1 MANFAQLGIQ
11 IDSKQAEDAAR
22 DLDKLTAAGERA
34 EKATDKLSKSTT
46 DWAAEQQKANARAR
60 EMEQADARRAASAQK
75 ANESIKDQQRELA
88 KLIGQIDPAVSALAR
103 LDEQERKLAQFRK
116 QGAIDSDTFAQYN
129 KRLQDQRN
137 ILGGVS
143 DAQGKAGM
151 SARAYSA
158 AMRNVPA
165 QITDITTSLISG
177 QPAYLVAIQQ
187 GGQLKDMFG
196 GIGPAARALTTSLIG
211 MINPLSLVAAGV
223 AALAFAWKQGAENEY
238 EFNKAL
244 ILTGNYAGVTADQ
257 LTRMVSQLDNI
268 SGVTAGSA
276 RDALLAVASSGKIT
290 GEQFEMVARSA
301 AQMQSIVGVSVD
313 ETVSKF
319 LEIQRAPVEALM
331 KLNDAEHFLTQA
343 QLDRIKALADEG
355 RQQEAVAEATRIYA
369 DNLDNVA
376 NRAEQA
382 LPAISRWWNAV
393 KDETSGAWNEL
404 KTYIGLVSDAIELK
418 ARFFTGNDSPG
429 WLSNF
434 AASFLPSNR
443 LKMLNS
449 FARQKNAADRGADF
463 SGVSSRVLEDPAQ
476 SSEQAAAAAA
486 WKQRVESL
494 DVAKRREAEILKIR
508 REGNLAG
515 ISEVEIER
523 QVTAYKKQQADADAK
538 KSTRRGG
545 SNADINS
552 TQALID
558 SADRQIEANRQ
569 VAESG
574 EAVSASRRKIIEID
588 QRLAETGNLMT
599 AAQRAQLIV
608 AKESLATTDA
618 QAEARR
624 QLARDTAAGLAME
637 ERLAQLYKQQ
647 ADQNEI
653 ALMGIGRGSQV
664 AEIAQRELN
673 IRREY
678 LAEVEKLEKAQRNKN
693 TELSAAEYQRQK
705 DLLAAS
711 LADRIALEKSYQDQ
725 RVAMQGD
732 WRNGMTS
739 ALEDYA
745 AQAANIAALTENM
758 FTNAFSSM
766 EDALVNFVVTGK
778 LNFQDFAN
786 SIIKDLA
793 RIAAQKMIAGIAGNI
808 LGGAVGGPTM
818 EKIGLVGGS
827 GAGGTWSSG
836 GYTGPGGVHQPAGIV
851 HKGEV
856 VWSQA
861 DVKAVGGPAAANSMR
876 PTAGYARGGAVG
888 VSVGPMAQTAINI
901 QVENKGEP
909 VSATASAS
917 RQPDGSMLIKMVLDA
932 VADNVASG
940 GSVTKAIKGRLNVS
954 ERV

>member
-103 LDEQERKLAQFRK
+103 LDEQERKLVASRK
-116 QGAIDSDTFAQYN
+116 SGLIDTDGFNKYN
-129 KRLQDQRN
+129 AALQQQRAA
-137 ILGGVS
+137 LGGVS
-143 DAQGKAGM
+143 DAQGRAGM

-196 GIGPAARALTTSLIG
+196 GIGSAARALTTSLLG

-313 ETVSKF
+313 ETVNKF

-343 QLDRIKALADEG
+343 QLERINTLVDEG

-382 LPAISRWWNAV
+382 LPAISRWWTAV

-418 ARFFTGNDSPG
+418 ASFFTGNDSPG

-449 FARQKNAADRGADF
+449 IGRQKNAADRGADF

-476 SSEQAAAAAA
+476 SSEQAAAEAA
-486 WKQRVESL
+486 WKRRIESL
-494 DVAKRREAEILKIR
+494 DIVKRREAEIVKIR
-508 REGNLAG
+508 QEGNRAG
-515 ISEVEIER
+515 IDPVEIER
-523 QVTAYKKQQADADAK
+523 QVTAYKKQQADIDAK
-538 KSTRRGG
+538 KSSRSGG

-552 TQALID
+552 TQTLID
-558 SADRQIEANRQ
+558 SANRQIEANRQ

-588 QRLAETGNLMT
+588 QRLAESGNLMT

-624 QLARDTAAGLAME
+624 QLTRDTAAGLAME
-637 ERLAQLYKQQ
+637 ERLAQIYKQQ
-647 ADQNEI
+647 ADQNQV
-653 ALMGIGRGSQV
+653 ALMGIGRGSQA

-693 TELSAAEYQRQK
+693 TELSAAEYQREK

-711 LADRIALEKSYQDQ
+711 LAERLALEQSYQEQ
-725 RVAMQGD
+725 RMAMQGD

-739 ALEDYA
+739 AIEDYA
-745 AQAANIAALTENM
+745 AQSANIAKQTESL
-758 FTNAFSSM
+758 FANAFSGI
-766 EDALVNFVVTGK
+766 EDALVSFVTTGK
-778 LNFQDFAN
+778 LNFTDFAN

-793 RIAAQKMIAGIAGNI
+793 RIAAKQMATGLMGNI
-808 LGGAVGGPTM
+808 FGGASIGPVQRESIPIT
-818 EKIGLVGGS
+818 GW
-827 GAGGTWSSG
+827 ASG
-836 GYTGPGGVHQPAGIV
+836 GYTGRGGMYEPAGIV
-851 HKGEV
+851 HRGEV

-888 VSVGPMAQTAINI
+888 VSVGPMAQPAINI